1 LSGVAPKR
9 LLLLGGGHAHVQAVH
24 AFATRPPPSV
34 EVALIDRRALAP
46 YSGMLPG
53 LIAGHYSVAESH
65 IDLAALC
72 AWAGIA
78 FIQEEAIGLDLDR
91 RVLLAARSRHE
102 FDLLSIDTGST
113 PPLDAIHGARS
124 HAIPVKPID
133 AFLAAIDRRLPELAR
148 QPGQALAVIGAGAAG
163 FEVVLA
169 LEHRLRTHAG
179 GKHAAKFHLVAETA
193 TILPQF
199 SQRVRR
205 HAGRRLHEQGIQV
218 HTASAVRA
226 VDPEGL
232 VLASGERLPA
242 RHVMLV
248 TGAAPSPMY
257 RQAGLATDERG
268 FIAVDAAL
276 RSISHAAVFACGDVA
291 AVLPHP
297 RPKSGVYAVRQG
309 PPLTNNLRRAL
320 EGAPLRPFVPQRE
333 ALALLST
340 GRKHA
345 IANRDG
351 FTVQGDW
358 VWRWKDRIDRRFV
371 QRFGVRDVQRIR

>member
-1 LSGVAPKR
+1 MAPKR
-9 LLLLGGGHAHVQAVH
+9 LLLLGGGHAHVQVVH
-24 AFATRPPPSV
+24 AFATRPPPSTQV
-34 EVALIDRRALAP
+34 TLIDRGALAP

-78 FIQEEAIGLDLDR
+78 FVQEEAIGLDLDR
-91 RVLLAARSRHE
+91 RVVVTAQRGHHE

-113 PPLDAIHGARS
+113 PPLDAIRGARH

-133 AFLAAIDRRLPELAR
+133 AFLAAIDRRMPELAR

-179 GKHAAKFHLVAETA
+179 GKHAAIFRLVAQTRNV
-193 TILPQF
+193 LPGF

-205 HAGRRLHEQGIQV
+205 HAERRLHEQGIVV
-218 HTASAVRA
+218 HTDSAVRT
-226 VDPEGL
+226 VDHEGL
-232 VLASGERLPA
+232 VLESGERLPA
-242 RHVMLV
+242 RHVVLV

-257 RQAGLATDERG
+257 RQSGLETDERG
-268 FIAVDAAL
+268 FIAVAATL
-276 RSISHAAVFACGDVA
+276 RSVSHAAVFACGDVA

-320 EGAPLRPFVPQRE
+320 EGAPLRPFAPQRE

-345 IANRDG
+345 IANRDS

-358 VWRWKDRIDRRFV
+358 VWQWKDRVDRRFV
-371 QRFGVRDVQRIR
+371 QRFGVRNASRTP

>member
-1 LSGVAPKR
+1 MASKR
-9 LLLLGGGHAHVQAVH
+9 LLLLGGGHAHVQVVH
-24 AFATRPPPSV
+24 AFATRPPATRV
-34 EVALIDRRALAP
+34 TLMDRAPLAA

-53 LIAGHYSVAESH
+53 LIAGHYSVADSH

-78 FIQEEAIGLDLDR
+78 FVQEEAVSLDLER
-91 RVLLAARSRHE
+91 RAVTTADGGRHE

-113 PPLDAIHGARS
+113 PPLDAIRGARE
-124 HAIPVKPID
+124 HAIAVKPID
-133 AFLAAIDRRLPELAR
+133 AFLDAIDRRIAQFAQ

-169 LEHRLRTHAG
+169 LEHRLRMRAG
-179 GKHAAKFHLVAETA
+179 GNHAATLRLIAESDTV
-193 TILPQF
+193 LPDF
-199 SQRVRR
+199 PQRVRR
-205 HAGRRLHEQGIQV
+205 HAERRLREQGIVV
-218 HTASAVRA
+218 HAGCAVRT
-226 VDPEGL
+226 VEREG
-232 VLASGERLPA
+232 V
-242 RHVMLV
+242 VLV
-248 TGAAPSPMY
+248 TGAAPAPMF
-257 RQAGLATDERG
+257 RRSGLATDEHG
-268 FIAVDAAL
+268 FIAVDATL
-276 RSISHAAVFACGDVA
+276 RSLSHLDVFACGDVA

-309 PPLTNNLRRAL
+309 PPLTANLLRAL
-320 EGAPLRPFVPQRE
+320 EAKPLWPFVPQRE

-371 QRFGVRDVQRIR
+371 QRFGVRDERPART